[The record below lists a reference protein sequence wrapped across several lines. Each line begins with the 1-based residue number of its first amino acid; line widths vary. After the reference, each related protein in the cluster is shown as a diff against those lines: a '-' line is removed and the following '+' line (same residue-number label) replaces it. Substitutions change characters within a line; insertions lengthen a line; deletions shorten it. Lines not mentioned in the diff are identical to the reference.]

1 MPVSLNELNAEL
13 NYLLKPE
20 QFNDYCPNGLQVEGR
35 KEVNKIVSGVT
46 ACRAL
51 IEAAIEA
58 EADLILVHHGY
69 FWKGEDQTITGLKK
83 SRIQLLLQNDLSLS
97 AYHLPLDAH
106 KELGNN
112 VQLAKILEINIESV
126 LDFEARNPIVFSGRL
141 NKPMSFAEFSEH
153 VGRKLD
159 REPLTIQGASE
170 KIETIAWCTGA
181 AQNFIELAVE
191 AGVDA
196 YLTGD
201 SLDNSGYLEVTVSP
215 QDLKVD
221 YIRSWLPQDEVDGRR
236 QGEVAYSYSVE

>member
-106 KELGNN
+106 KEL
-112 VQLAKILEINIESV
+112 
-126 LDFEARNPIVFSGRL
+126 
-141 NKPMSFAEFSEH
+141 
-153 VGRKLD
+153 
-159 REPLTIQGASE
+159 
-170 KIETIAWCTGA
+170 
-181 AQNFIELAVE
+181 
-191 AGVDA
+191 
-196 YLTGD
+196 
-201 SLDNSGYLEVTVSP
+201 
-215 QDLKVD
+215 
-221 YIRSWLPQDEVDGRR
+221 
-236 QGEVAYSYSVE
+236 